1 MKKHLIIGNPVEHS
15 LSPKIHNYW
24 LKKNNIDGI
33 YEKKLLNDNQKLEEI
48 FKEFKNDSLFA
59 MNVTVPFKQAVI
71 PYIEKLS
78 PIAEKTNSVNTV
90 YKKDNKIFGDNTDV
104 FGFELSLKDL
114 GLEFRGQNSPNI
126 RSWWCGALNNR
137 RLNETRN

>member
-48 FKEFKNDSLFA
+48 FKELPYAKRGNRIRR
-59 MNVTVPFKQAVI
+59 VI
-71 PYIEKLS
+71 DEKIKFLRS
-78 PIAEKTNSVNTV
+78 KG
-90 YKKDNKIFGDNTDV
+90 KI
-104 FGFELSLKDL
+104 K
-114 GLEFRGQNSPNI
+114 
-126 RSWWCGALNNR
+126 
-137 RLNETRN
+137 